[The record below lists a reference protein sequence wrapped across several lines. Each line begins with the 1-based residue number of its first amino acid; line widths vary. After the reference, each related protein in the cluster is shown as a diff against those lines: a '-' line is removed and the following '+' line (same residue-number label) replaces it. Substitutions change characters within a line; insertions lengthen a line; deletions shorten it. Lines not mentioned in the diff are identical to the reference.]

1 MSTNRPIAFVA
12 DESLLDDL
20 LRLAAAAGCD
30 LERVPD
36 AIAARRRWPTA
47 PLVLLDATG
56 VAECTRE
63 SFPRRDSVVVVV
75 PDPEPQELWKQAME
89 VGAEHLITLPG
100 AEPWLVSA
108 LADAAEGPP
117 SNAGKVLAVLGARGG
132 AGASVFATAV
142 SVTAL
147 RRGDNSLLIDCDPRG
162 GGLDVVLGGEKKDG
176 LRWPEMQLSAGRVA
190 ASALHMALPTWKRND
205 ARLTLMSGA
214 RTGEGPAPDAVAAV
228 VEAGRRTGEIV
239 VCDIPRQLDLAAW
252 AAIDRCDLAVIVV
265 PAEIRAC
272 VTGGQLAKEL
282 EARAVHAR
290 AVVRWPTPGGL
301 RLEDVQKAVGVPIL
315 ATMTPERH
323 LAVSLELGVFD
334 PKPKGELAGAARAT
348 LTELLA
354 RPPKTRPHHGEARAA

>member
-12 DESLLDDL
+12 DEQLLDDL

-36 AIAARRRWPTA
+36 AAGARRRWPTA

-56 VAECTRE
+56 VAECTRG
-63 SFPRRDSVVVVV
+63 SFPRRDAVVVVV
-75 PDPEPQELWKQAME
+75 PDPEPQELWKLAME
-89 VGAEHLITLPG
+89 VGAERLITLPG

-142 SVTAL
+142 SLTAL
-147 RRGDNSLLIDCDPRG
+147 RTGDNSLLIDCDPRG
-162 GGLDVVLGGEKKDG
+162 GGLDVVLGGENKDG
-176 LRWPEMQLSAGRVA
+176 LRWPDMRLTAGRVA
-190 ASALHMALPTWKRND
+190 ASALHRALPTWHTDD

-239 VCDIPRQLDLAAW
+239 VCDVPRELDLAAW
-252 AAIDRCDLAVIVV
+252 AAVDRSDLAVIVV
-265 PAEIRAC
+265 PADVRAC
-272 VTGGQLAKEL
+272 VTGRQLALEL

-290 AVVRWPTPGGL
+290 LVVRRPSPGGL
-301 RLEDVQKAVGVPIL
+301 RVSEVEKAVGLPAL
-315 ATMTPERH
+315 ATMDPERG
-323 LAVSLELGVFD
+323 LAESLDCGVFA
-334 PKPKGELAGAARAT
+334 PRPKGPLTAAARAT
-348 LTELLA
+348 LAELAA
-354 RPPKTRPHHGEARAA
+354 RPPKTRPHQGEARAA

>member
-12 DESLLDDL
+12 DEHLLDDL

-36 AIAARRRWPTA
+36 AAAARRRWQTA

-56 VAECTRE
+56 VAECARG
-63 SFPRRDSVVVVV
+63 SFPRRPSVVVVV
-75 PDPEPQELWKQAME
+75 PDPEPQELWKRAME

-142 SVTAL
+142 SLAAL
-147 RRGDNSLLIDCDPRG
+147 RKGDNSLLIDCDPRG
-162 GGLDVVLGGEKKDG
+162 GGLDVVLGAEQKKG
-176 LRWPEMQLSAGRVA
+176 LRWPDMQLSAGRVA
-190 ASALHMALPTWKRND
+190 ASALHMALPTWRLDN
-205 ARLTLMSGA
+205 ARMTLMSGA
-214 RTGEGPAPDAVAAV
+214 RQGEGPPPDAVAAV

-239 VCDIPRQLDLAAW
+239 VCDVPRQLDLAAW

-265 PAEIRAC
+265 PAEVRAC
-272 VTGGQLAKEL
+272 VTGRQLAREL
-282 EARAVHAR
+282 ETRAVHAR
-290 AVVRWPTPGGL
+290 VVVRMPAPGGL
-301 RLEDVQKAVGVPIL
+301 RLQEVEKAVGLPVL
-315 ATMTPERH
+315 TTMNSERH
-323 LAVSLELGVFD
+323 LAASLDHGVFD
-334 PKPKGELAGAARAT
+334 PKPKGPLVAAARETLDELA
-348 LTELLA
+348 A
-354 RPPKTRPHHGEARAA
+354 RPPKIRPHQGEARAA